1 MRIRGGARCSDACTL
16 ETPWTSR
23 SVRPYVQ
30 PHLPAQRT
38 PHCARQAPKPTM
50 VCGGGGGA
58 PAVAGNGAV
67 KGLAHSAVRTYAS
80 TRGHPAMCRACITEG
95 PFTPPSPPTPG
106 VRLTHFLIDPTPR
119 MRTIDLLPTPQPFP
133 LRLSSSASLSL
144 CLPLYLPLIHLA
156 LTRVQ
161 NICLSTH

>member
-1 MRIRGGARCSDACTL
+1 VRIRGGARCSDACTL

-106 VRLTHFLIDPTPR
+106 VRLTHFLVDPTLGCAQSPR
-119 MRTIDLLPTPQPFP
+119 
-133 LRLSSSASLSL
+133 
-144 CLPLYLPLIHLA
+144 CLPLSPSPSA
-156 LTRVQ
+156 FRPQPPAPSVSPSTS
-161 NICLSTH
+161 LSFTWL